1 MTKKTTSL
9 NPGLGQESPEGVLRN
24 KTPSRAYELAKKYFF
39 KSLSTIDIGSGAGTN
54 TAWLNENGYES
65 VGIESDNE
73 LRLKAQEQYP
83 NLKFILDGLP
93 HLKSV
98 VNTKYTNVF
107 ACDSLIS
114 LPQDQLLTGIIN
126 ITRITLMGGKIIC
139 CFRHTSAG
147 QERRRIYTHHPD
159 QIALLF
165 ERQGG
170 KVHLLERDS
179 AWYYLVIEKVI

>member
-1 MTKKTTSL
+1 MKKKTTPL
-9 NPGLGQESPEGVLRN
+9 NPTIPQDSNESASLT
-24 KTPSRAYELAKKYFF
+24 KTPERAYELAKKYFF
-39 KSLSTIDIGSGAGTN
+39 KSLSTIDIGSGAGSD

-65 VGIESDNE
+65 VGIESDND
-73 LRLKAQEQYP
+73 LRAKAQEQYP

-107 ACDSLIS
+107 ACDSLIK
-114 LPQDQLLTGIIN
+114 LPHDQLLTGIIN
-126 ITRITLMGGKIIC
+126 LTRITLMGGKIIC

-147 QERRRIYTHHPD
+147 PERRRIYGHHPD

-165 ERQGG
+165 EHQGG